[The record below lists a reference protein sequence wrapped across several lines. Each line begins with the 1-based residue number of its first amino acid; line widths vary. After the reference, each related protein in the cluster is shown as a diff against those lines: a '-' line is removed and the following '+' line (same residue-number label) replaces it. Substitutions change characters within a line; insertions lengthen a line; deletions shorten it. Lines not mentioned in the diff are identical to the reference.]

1 MNKNA
6 MYGLGGLLFIVGL
19 IFLFWM
25 IGTMVEFQT
34 YLNELKQEI
43 QMYYPY
49 NWETVWNSPQ
59 VRNAISEGYV
69 RLFTDKA
76 GFFLPLMIGGL
87 ICIGIGKKAGRK
99 EPMIIDHPIKSLSE
113 PLPQTKPQLR
123 LIMSPR
129 EREEAMQ
136 ELDNTN

>member
-1 MNKNA
+1 
-6 MYGLGGLLFIVGL
+6 
-19 IFLFWM
+19 
-25 IGTMVEFQT
+25 
-34 YLNELKQEI
+34 
-43 QMYYPY
+43 
-49 NWETVWNSPQ
+49 
-59 VRNAISEGYV
+59 VRNAISEGYM

-87 ICIGIGKKAGRK
+87 ICIGIGKKAERK
-99 EPMIIDHPIKSLSE
+99 EPIIIDHPIKSVSE
-113 PLPQTKPQLR
+113 PLPQTKPQLK